1 MQFAGDLAAPV
12 AGFAPANCLRQTAD
26 ESEVL
31 MLRNRRERGEGQF
44 GCLVG
49 LVLLLIAGLVAYK
62 MIPVKVK
69 AADLRET
76 IVDESK
82 SAGQHND
89 AQIRKQIL
97 AKAAQID
104 LPVED
109 KNVEIKRTSGN
120 IRVKVNYTVPVEF
133 PGYTY
138 QWHFKVET
146 DNPVF

>member
-1 MQFAGDLAAPV
+1 
-12 AGFAPANCLRQTAD
+12 
-26 ESEVL
+26 

-49 LVLLLIAGLVAYK
+49 LVLLLIAGLIAYK

-89 AQIRKQIL
+89 GQIRKQIL
-97 AKAAQID
+97 TKAAQIN

-109 KNVEIKRTSGN
+109 KDVEIKRDAGN
-120 IRVKVNYTVPVEF
+120 IRVKVNYTVPVDF